1 MQIYCILYRCS
12 NMIGIKNTMKSKYI
26 TRNDIILIITLLILS
41 GALMLI
47 LTVSQKCG
55 SVVVVSVDGK
65 DIASFS
71 LNEDTRYVI
80 SGYHGGENVLVVKDG
95 EAYLE
100 SASCPDK
107 LCVHMGKISKAGQ
120 SIICLPNKVVIE
132 IRGEKDKAEY
142 DTIVG

>member
-1 MQIYCILYRCS
+1 
-12 NMIGIKNTMKSKYI
+12 MIGIKNTMKSKYI

-47 LTVSQKCG
+47 LTVSQKRG

-80 SGYHGGENVLVVKDG
+80 SGYHGGENELVVKDG

-120 SIICLPNKVVIE
+120 SIICLPHKVVIE

>member
-1 MQIYCILYRCS
+1 
-12 NMIGIKNTMKSKYI
+12 MIGIKNTMKSKYI

-47 LTVSQKCG
+47 LTVSQKRG

-80 SGYHGGENVLVVKDG
+80 SGYHDGENVLVVKDG

-120 SIICLPNKVVIE
+120 SIICLPHKVVIE